1 MEIAGSILAGSRRMP
16 KITPV
21 AAGGHSLC
29 LVQLISPD
37 AEQRSGNILWGNHMG
52 DVIQQIKGG
61 LIVSCQ
67 ALEDEPLHGP
77 ILMGAMAF
85 AAKEGGAAGIR
96 AMELGMLRVIKA
108 MTGLPVI
115 GIDKRLAQTG
125 GCV

>member
-1 MEIAGSILAGSRRMP
+1 MSSSANLSLMP
-16 KITPV
+16 NS
-21 AAGGHSLC
+21 ALGEHSM
-29 LVQLISPD
+29 
-37 AEQRSGNILWGNHMG
+37 GGNHMG

-67 ALEDEPLHGP
+67 ALMMSRYTAP

-96 AMELGMLRVIKA
+96 ANGARDVAVIKA

-115 GIDKRLAQTG
+115 GIDKQIGPDGLDAYYADN
-125 GCV
+125 